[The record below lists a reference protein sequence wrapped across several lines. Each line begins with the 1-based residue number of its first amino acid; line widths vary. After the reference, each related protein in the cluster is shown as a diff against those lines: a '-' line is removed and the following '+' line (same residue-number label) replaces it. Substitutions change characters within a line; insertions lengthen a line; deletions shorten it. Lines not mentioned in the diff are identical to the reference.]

1 MDTSQ
6 PESFRDQLLRY
17 RGRTSLTQREFA
29 ERTGVHRRSA
39 QDWETGANYPS
50 AQRLHAIIPV
60 LLDAG
65 GLSAGREAEEA
76 QAMWAAV
83 EREAA
88 HMHTRFDSA
97 WFARLL
103 EARASPTGAPPA
115 ADVESVAV
123 TSATER
129 RQDWGEAPDTTG
141 LVGRFDE
148 LELLSNWV
156 LGERCRLI
164 AVLGMGGI
172 GKTMLAVH
180 LAHRV
185 AQDFERVYWRS
196 LRDAP
201 PISDWLAGAI
211 GFLSDQQL
219 VVPAGESEQLTAF
232 LQLLRARRCLL
243 VLDNSETLFE
253 PCQQEG
259 RYRAGMAGYG
269 RMLEAV
275 GGAPHQSCLVL
286 TSREEP
292 PELAVLGGD
301 TVRTLELSGLG
312 VDEAQ
317 VLLAHKQLAGTTQR
331 WAELIARLGGNG
343 LALKMVGETIR
354 ELFDGDI
361 GAFLEETTA
370 SDVFGGIRLLLT
382 EQVDR
387 SSALEQQVLRVL
399 AVERE
404 PVRLSALLAALGSRV
419 GRGAV
424 MEAVQ
429 ALRRRSLVER
439 AETLGAAAFTLQSV
453 VLEYVTNR
461 LAAEMADEIQRGR
474 PVLLQEQPLIEA
486 LAKDYVRQAQ
496 ERLIGER
503 VLEQLK
509 SHYDER
515 GPEQRLVAL
524 LGIWR
529 ARPTAEQGYGP
540 GNVVNLLRLLRGDLR
555 GLDLSHIA
563 LRQAYLA
570 GVEAQ
575 GASLAGA
582 HLADAVLAEAFDF
595 PGSVALS
602 NDGVLLAAGTSTGQV
617 WLWRVADHT
626 LSAIFEGHTG
636 AVWGLALTADGR
648 LLVSGGGD
656 GTVRLWETSPGR
668 PITTLQGHSGTVWAV
683 AVTPDGRLLASGGG
697 DGTVRLWD
705 ASTGRSLAILQ
716 GHTSGVRRVALSAD
730 GQVVASGGQDG
741 TVRLWDVPS
750 GRSLAILKGHTGGLW
765 GVALSADGQLVAS
778 GGQDGTVR
786 LWEVGTRRQLAMLQ
800 GHTGGVW
807 SVALS
812 ADGRLAASGGGDGTL
827 RLWEAPFAV
836 GDAAER
842 WAGRMADVEH
852 SAAAPPSEVRP
863 LAVLQGHTGTVW
875 GTALAEDGDLMA
887 SGGGDGTVRL
897 WDSSTGRPLATL
909 QGHTSGIR
917 AVALSADD
925 QVVASG
931 GQDGI
936 VRLWEASTGR
946 LLTTLA
952 GHTGGLWG
960 VALSADGE
968 LVASGG
974 ADGTLR
980 VWQAP
985 FADGDAAE
993 RWAGRTVVS
1002 GHSPARPPSAAS
1014 GARLKATLRDGI
1026 GAVWSLALSP
1036 DGRLIASGGEDG
1048 MVRLWEVSSGRRLA
1062 TLRGHTSAVAGVA
1075 LSADGQLVAS
1085 GGADGTVR
1093 LWQAPFVDGDAAER
1107 WAGHLAVSGHSPARP
1122 PSAASGGR
1130 QLATL
1135 HGHTS
1140 AVWGMALD
1148 ARGQLL
1154 ASGSEDGTVRLWEL
1168 PSGRPLATLQGH
1180 TSGVYS
1186 VALAAAGQLLASGSA
1201 DGTVRLWDLPSGRA
1215 LATLPGH
1222 TGVVRGVALSAGGH
1236 LIASGGFDETVRLWE
1251 ASSTTCLH
1259 VLRNARRYERVDIT
1273 GLTGITD
1280 AQRQAL
1286 IALGA
1291 VDRSGGPA
1299 APSVPVPDST
1309 PDCVPERAHSAGDMF
1324 ACPPLDTD

>member
-50 AQRLHAIIPV
+50 AQRLQAIVRV
-60 LLDAG
+60 LLGAG

-76 QAMWAAV
+76 QALWAAV
-83 EREAA
+83 EGEAER
-88 HMHTRFDSA
+88 MHTRFDSA

-103 EARASPTGAPPA
+103 EARATPTVAPPA
-115 ADVESVAV
+115 DNVESVAISSGTV
-123 TSATER
+123 R

-141 LVGRFDE
+141 FVGRIDE

-172 GKTMLAVH
+172 GKTMLVVR

-185 AQDFERVYWRS
+185 APDFERVYWRS

-201 PISDWLAGAI
+201 PISEWLAGAI
-211 GFLSDQQL
+211 SFLSDQQL
-219 VVPAGESEQLTAF
+219 VVPAGESEQLTAL

-269 RMLEAV
+269 RLLEAV
-275 GGAPHQSCLVL
+275 GEAPHQSCLLL

-301 TVRTLELSGLG
+301 AVRTLGLSGLG
-312 VDEAQ
+312 AAEAQ
-317 VLLAHKQLAGTTQR
+317 VLLAHKQMAGTSQQ
-331 WAELIARLGGNG
+331 WAELIARFGGNG

-354 ELFDGDI
+354 ELFDGEI
-361 GAFLEETTA
+361 GAFLEEA
-370 SDVFGGIRLLLT
+370 SASGVFGGIRRLLS
-382 EQVDR
+382 EQVER
-387 SSALEQQVLRVL
+387 SSALEHQVLRVL
-399 AVERE
+399 AVQRE
-404 PVRLSALLAALGSRV
+404 PVLLAALLAALGPHV

-424 MEAVQ
+424 LEAVE

-439 AETLGAAAFTLQSV
+439 AETSGAAAFTLQSV

-461 LAAEMADEIQRGR
+461 LAAEVADEIQRGQ
-474 PVLLQEQPLIEA
+474 PVLLVQQALIEA
-486 LAKDYVRQAQ
+486 LAKDYVRQTQ
-496 ERLIGER
+496 ERLIGEA
-503 VLEQLK
+503 VLEQLQ
-509 SHYDER
+509 SHRDEC
-515 GPEQRLVAL
+515 GLEQRLVAL
-524 LGIWR
+524 LGVWR
-529 ARPTAEQGYGP
+529 ARPAAEQGYGP
-540 GNVVNLLRLLRGDLR
+540 GNVVNLLRLLRGHLR
-555 GLDLSHIA
+555 GLDLSHLA

-575 GASLAGA
+575 DASLAGA

-595 PGSVALS
+595 PASVALS
-602 NDGVLLAAGTSTGQV
+602 SDGALLAAGTSTGQV

-626 LSAIFEGHTG
+626 LLAMFEGHAG
-636 AVWGLALTADGR
+636 AVWGLALA
-648 LLVSGGGD
+648 
-656 GTVRLWETSPGR
+656 
-668 PITTLQGHSGTVWAV
+668 A
-683 AVTPDGRLLASGGG
+683 DGRLLASGGG
-697 DGTVRLWD
+697 DGTVRLWETSSGRTLATLQGHTGTVWAIALTPD
-705 ASTGRSLAILQ
+705 GRLLASGGGDGAVRLWDTSTGRPLAILQ

-730 GQVVASGGQDG
+730 GRLVASGGQDG

-750 GRSLAILKGHTGGLW
+750 GRPLGILQGHTGGLW

-786 LWEVGTRRQLAMLQ
+786 LWEVGSGRQLAMLQ
-800 GHTGGVW
+800 GQTGGVW
-807 SVALS
+807 SVGLS
-812 ADGRLAASGGGDGTL
+812 ANGRLAASGGGDGTL
-827 RLWEAPFAV
+827 RLWEAPFAP

-842 WAGRMADVEH
+842 WSGPRADVEH
-852 SAAAPPSEVRP
+852 STAAPPNGGRP
-863 LAVLQGHTGTVW
+863 LAVLQGHTGPVW
-875 GTALAEDGDLMA
+875 GAALAEDGDLVA

-897 WDSSTGRPLATL
+897 WDASTGRPLATL

-917 AVALSADD
+917 AVALSADE
-925 QVVASG
+925 QLVASG

-936 VRLWEASTGR
+936 VRLWEARTGR
-946 LLTTLA
+946 LLTTLS

-960 VALSADGE
+960 VALSANGG

-974 ADGTLR
+974 ADGTVRL
-980 VWQAP
+980 WHAP
-985 FADGDAAE
+985 FADGDAAA
-993 RWAGRTVVS
+993 RWAGRSAVS
-1002 GHSPARPPSAAS
+1002 GNAPAAHPN
-1014 GARLKATLRDGI
+1014 GATLRDGT
-1026 GAVWSLALSP
+1026 GGVWSLALTP
-1036 DGRLIASGGEDG
+1036 DGRLVAGGGDDG
-1048 MVRLWEVSSGRRLA
+1048 IVRLWEASSGRRLA

-1075 LSADGQLVAS
+1075 LSADGELVAS

-1093 LWQAPFVDGDAAER
+1093 LWHAPYADGDAAER
-1107 WAGHLAVSGHSPARP
+1107 WAGQRAVHGHSPALPR
-1122 PSAASGGR
+1122 SAASGAR
-1130 QLATL
+1130 LLATL

-1148 ARGQLL
+1148 AEGQVL
-1154 ASGSEDGTVRLWEL
+1154 ATGSEDGTVRLWEV
-1168 PSGRPLATLQGH
+1168 PSGRALGTLQGH

-1186 VALAAAGQLLASGSA
+1186 VALAATGQLLASGSA

-1215 LATLPGH
+1215 LATLQGH

-1251 ASSTTCLH
+1251 ASSATCLQ

-1291 VDRSGGPA
+1291 EDRSGGPA
-1299 APSVPVPDST
+1299 APSMPVPDAT
-1309 PDCVPERAHSAGDMF
+1309 ADGGLRGRTRRCVDAKSARRITDR
-1324 ACPPLDTD
+1324 PLRMH